1 MKAWLVFGAVVVL
14 AGCQRPAG
22 RTVGQLQFLQPGTA
36 ITEVTNRV
44 GQPDLEVG
52 YGQVNWV
59 YKLAD
64 GSQLVIVPQFT
75 DYTNLS
81 TWHVA
86 YFSLYRGTN
95 RLWVKPAD
103 YK

>member
-1 MKAWLVFGAVVVL
+1 M
-14 AGCQRPAG
+14 
-22 RTVGQLQFLQPGTA
+22 A

-59 YKLAD
+59 YNLAD
-64 GSQLVIVPQFT
+64 GSRLIIVPQLT

-81 TWHVA
+81 TWHIA

-95 RLWVKPAD
+95 LLWVKPAD